1 MPTSLWIGDHIIPSV
16 EGVQQGDLLGPL
28 FFCLTL
34 NEPLKRIHA
43 ELVTE
48 YLDDI
53 GIGDTVER
61 LIEHVRLLESAT
73 GAIGLNYV
81 KCEVLDLEESQRTL
95 WETSGLIFLIRK
107 IDEAS
112 L

>member
-1 MPTSLWIGDHIIPSV
+1 MTTKP
-16 EGVQQGDLLGPL
+16 
-28 FFCLTL
+28 FCLTL

-73 GAIGLNYV
+73 GAIGLSLNDV
-81 KCEVLDLEESQRTL
+81 KCEVLGLDESQRTL
-95 WETSGLIFLIRK
+95 WETSGLIFPIRK
-107 IDEAS
+107 VDEVA